1 MVENKLVQTPFMT
14 NWKLSKDMGPQ
25 SDEDL
30 EEMWAI
36 LFQNAIRSL
45 VYAMVC
51 TRFNIAKV
59 VGVVS
64 HFMANLG

>member
-1 MVENKLVQTPFMT
+1 
-14 NWKLSKDMGPQ
+14 MGPQ

-51 TRFNIAKV
+51 TRLTIAKV
-59 VGVVS
+59 VGVVN
-64 HFMANLG
+64 HFMANLE